1 MVDPSEKQFSKEGHE
16 CQEDHVEESG
26 IVRSNTL
33 IPDIPVSKLIQDGA
47 FPVHQLERISSAPVS
62 VFKESQLELMA
73 FLTLY
78 PKGRNG
84 FVTHR
89 NAKLFPLDYFQTRV
103 LSSDARWVRIHLTSF
118 GLVILWKHTSC
129 KVAFLLLYV

>member
-1 MVDPSEKQFSKEGHE
+1 M
-16 CQEDHVEESG
+16 
-26 IVRSNTL
+26 
-33 IPDIPVSKLIQDGA
+33 SKLIQDGA

-84 FVTHR
+84 FGTHR
-89 NAKLFPLDYFQTRV
+89 NAKVFPLDYFQTRV
-103 LSSDARWVRIHLTSF
+103 PSSDARWVRHPSYLFWACNIVEAYKLQSSISVALRLRNPGTHNMNTNKEED
-118 GLVILWKHTSC
+118 KHE
-129 KVAFLLLYV
+129 